1 MCSLQT
7 VINNTNT
14 PCESSSSEEPQ
25 KLPLDQQQWNQK
37 IVFDDL
43 QFLLSLLKYTD
54 LWEYCR
60 TCPLLFNKYKKY
72 LSYKL
77 NRKYSVLYY
86 TDETVRAMILEN
98 IPYPKQQIHLD
109 LSHCNFIR
117 TVTDVANVYSLKLC
131 YCDNLI
137 DVSNL
142 PDVKIVDLS
151 YCYNISNVY
160 TLRYAHSLNL
170 TSCPNIRDFTSLGA
184 VCYLNLSLCAVRNV
198 HGLENV
204 HDLNLSYCRSLID
217 VRPLANVNTLTLR
230 GSFGVV
236 GLNELTNVKY
246 LIRPL

>member
-1 MCSLQT
+1 MSQLKGIANIT
-7 VINNTNT
+7 KPSNS
-14 PCESSSSEEPQ
+14 SSSSEESR
-25 KLPLDQQQWNQK
+25 KLSLHQQWNQK
-37 IVFDDL
+37 TVFLDL

-54 LWEYCR
+54 LWNYCQ

-72 LSYKL
+72 IIYKL
-77 NRKYSVLYY
+77 NRKYSRLYY

-117 TVTDVANVYSLKLC
+117 NVSDVANVYSLKLC

-142 PDVKIVDLS
+142 GDVKNVDLS
-151 YCYNISNVY
+151 YCYNIINVY
-160 TLRYAHSLNL
+160 PLRYAHSLNL
-170 TSCPNIRDFTSLGA
+170 TSCPNITDFSSLGM
-184 VCYLNLSLCAVRNV
+184 VCYLNLSNCAIRNV

-236 GLNELTNVKY
+236 GLSGLTNVRC
-246 LIRPL
+246 LIKPIG